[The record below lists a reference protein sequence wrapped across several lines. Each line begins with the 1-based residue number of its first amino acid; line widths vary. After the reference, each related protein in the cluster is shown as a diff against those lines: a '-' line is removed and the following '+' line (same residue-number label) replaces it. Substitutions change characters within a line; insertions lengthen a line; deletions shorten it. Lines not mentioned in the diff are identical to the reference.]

1 MKLEEKNCQAMFVL
15 EGDSPVFRHQ
25 GGSPARRIPVRVVDD
40 DHKEPDST
48 LPVGEP
54 GLGTME
60 ASESIDWKD
69 LALRLQAEMNNF
81 RKRQEQRAEE
91 ASEREKERLLRL
103 FLPIV
108 DNLRRA
114 LEAEPAGDAP
124 TALREGVRLTYH
136 ELRRLL
142 EHEGVREIEALGR
155 PFTPEL
161 HEAVATMID
170 PVRRGLVVEVMET
183 GYTLNG
189 RLLRPARVVVAT

>member
-1 MKLEEKNCQAMFVL
+1 
-15 EGDSPVFRHQ
+15 VFRHQ
-25 GGSPARRIPVRVVDD
+25 GGSPTRRIPVRVVDD

-48 LPVGEP
+48 LPVGEA

-60 ASESIDWKD
+60 ASESLDWKD

-114 LEAEPAGDAP
+114 LEAEPARDAP

-136 ELRRLL
+136 ELIRLL
-142 EHEGVREIEALGR
+142 EHEGVQEIEALGR

-161 HEAVATMID
+161 HEAVATVMD
-170 PVRRGLVVEVMET
+170 PVRRGLVVEVVET